1 MKSSRSSALLPYQPA
16 LQQLYAY
23 MNAYCGI
30 SKEDFKVL
38 TSHFIV
44 RKLDKK
50 SLLIQPGE
58 VDHYFNFILTGVVR
72 KFMRVGK
79 KEFTLQ
85 LSTEGHFIHA
95 ELSFHTGKPADCF
108 IEAIEA
114 STLLSI
120 HQEDLEKLFLEIPV
134 LNKLARQMVS
144 EMYIRK
150 ELRDLAHFRLTA
162 RERFLQYIQ
171 KHPDM
176 MQRVSQKY
184 IASYL
189 NIKPETFSRLKHLVR
204 QRK

>member
-1 MKSSRSSALLPYQPA
+1 MKSSALQPYQPA
-16 LQQLYAY
+16 IQELFAY

-30 SKEDFKVL
+30 TKEEFIIM
-38 TSHFIV
+38 TSYFIV

-58 VDHYFNFILTGVVR
+58 VDHYFNFILKGVVR
-72 KFMRVGK
+72 KFMRAGK

-95 ELSFHTGKPADCF
+95 ELSFHTGKPADCY

-114 STLLSI
+114 STFLSI
-120 HQEDLEKLFLEIPV
+120 HREDLEKLYTEIPV
-134 LNKLARQMVS
+134 LNKLARLMVS

-150 ELRDLAHFRLTA
+150 ELRDLSHFRLTA
-162 RERFLQYIQ
+162 RERFLQYIH

>member
-1 MKSSRSSALLPYQPA
+1 
-16 LQQLYAY
+16 

-38 TSHFIV
+38 TGYLIV

-58 VDHYFNFILTGVVR
+58 VDHYFNYILSGVVR

-120 HQEDLEKLFLEIPV
+120 HQEDLEKLFLEVPV

-162 RERFLQYIQ
+162 RERFLQYIH

>member
-1 MKSSRSSALLPYQPA
+1 MKTTSLQPYQSA
-16 LQQLYAY
+16 MQQLFGY

-30 SKEDFKVL
+30 TKEQFKQL
-38 TSHFIV
+38 SGYFIV

-58 VDHYFNFILTGVVR
+58 VDHYFNYILTGIAR
-72 KFMRVGK
+72 KYVLAGK
-79 KEFTLQ
+79 KEITLQ

-108 IEAIEA
+108 VEAIEA
-114 STLLSI
+114 TTFLAI
-120 HQEDLEKLFLEIPV
+120 HKEDLEKLFIEIPI
-134 LNKLARQMVS
+134 LNKLARLMVS

-150 ELRDLAHFRLTA
+150 ELRDLSHLRLTA
-162 RERFLQYIQ
+162 RDRFFNYMH

-189 NIKPETFSRLKHLVR
+189 NIKPETFSRLKHLIR